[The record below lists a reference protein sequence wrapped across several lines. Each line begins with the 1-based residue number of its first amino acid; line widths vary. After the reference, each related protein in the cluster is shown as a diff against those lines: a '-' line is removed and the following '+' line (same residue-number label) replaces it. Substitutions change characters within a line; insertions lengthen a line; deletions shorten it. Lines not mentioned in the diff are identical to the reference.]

1 MGRPGRESSEILEAH
16 VAPALGRRQ
25 GRPVLLEDV
34 QARGIVPG
42 LPEWEYLLMGDAGAL
57 IHRPAG
63 EVAGSAT
70 GVGLPAS

>member
-1 MGRPGRESSEILEAH
+1 MGRPGRVSSEILETH

-25 GRPVLLEDV
+25 VRPVLEDV

-42 LPEWEYLLMGDAGAL
+42 LPEWKYLLMGDAGAL

-70 GVGLPAS
+70 GVGSPAS